1 MNRGAI
7 IAAVITISLAASGT
21 YRLKGEVKDVRQEAD
36 RTAQEIRLIRSETSL
51 LKAEWA
57 YLSRPE
63 RLEELAG
70 RYLRLAPLELEDRAQ
85 VAELP
90 VRFDLLQQ
98 AEDEAIALAALSA
111 REAAEDMDPDAEVA
125 VVEDVEVA
133 FLPPALPSRR
143 PRHTTKDRLSKSYAS
158 MDAHTRTAI
167 SSYARRALR
176 PISFEGGRQ

>member
-7 IAAVITISLAASGT
+7 IAAVITISLAATGT

-36 RTAQEIRLIRSETSL
+36 RTAREIKAIRAETAL

-70 RYLRLAPLELEDRAQ
+70 RYLGLAPVTLEDRAQ

-90 VRFDLLQQ
+90 VRFDML
-98 AEDEAIALAALSA
+98 EEPEAPVMLA
-111 REAAEDMDPDAEVA
+111 DAVEGEEGVEEVEVA
-125 VVEDVEVA
+125 VV
-133 FLPPALPSRR
+133 PPAYPSRR
-143 PRHTTKDRLSKSYAS
+143 PRHTTTDRLSKSYAS
-158 MDAHTRTAI
+158 MDAHTRHAI
-167 SSYARRALR
+167 SAYARRALR
-176 PISFEGGRQ
+176 PANYESGR